1 MSVINPRVIKGI
13 TPSLQWLSE
22 LLAFFQVET
31 IRIPK
36 TYREKVLVVKRL
48 LNDDP
53 SGLANTMLDMAI
65 NAALVDYRIETDNN
79 TLTKELNEWLDN
91 INDDIRGMI
100 PTGID
105 ALAKEYFRERW
116 KGSSN
121 LLLRTFWSTAP
132 NGLKLPTTMFF
143 VDGEDIKVASK
154 STDGVL
160 RLGDEQYFLKVGDP
174 LEMKNQIKPKDLP
187 LPAEDNEKIFV
198 QRPFESWGVRQPTPF
213 IIKRGIFRAS
223 KFMELMSS
231 KGELIVG
238 RALEYLFIMKKGTE
252 KMALEGNVTYDEDDL
267 RKAAEDIKDVIAKKK
282 VQPGFPTF
290 VTNFDT
296 DIGEYIPDYKKVLD
310 DAIYAPM
317 IQKILSG
324 LGLVEI
330 VTSAKFSD
338 RRTAVLN
345 PKPFVTEINS
355 GIDDFKLLLTDVIKT
370 IIQENSE
377 KHKKWMNSRIK
388 IINSPVK
395 LLIEEDAKATL
406 RSLFD
411 RGLLSKRTAVEIIG
425 AGVDF
430 DFEVQR
436 RKQEGQEGL
445 EETMYPPVIQNLQQ
459 PGIEENGLNPTP
471 KNKPQPSKIGPEV
484 KNYTKADI
492 DKLIE
497 TAESYVN
504 SPDATFDTEPYLV
517 TDKEYEF
524 APFNTSAD
532 LPASVRKLPPGAQSM
547 WLQVFNESLPKG
559 EDYARKVA
567 WSVVKKHYRE
577 NPIEGDINKPPVLTT
592 RKQTVRYTEKADLIA
607 DQQIEINDKKIALLD
622 ALIEQ
627 TKKND

>member
-1 MSVINPRVIKGI
+1 M
-13 TPSLQWLSE
+13 
-22 LLAFFQVET
+22 
-31 IRIPK
+31 
-36 TYREKVLVVKRL
+36 
-48 LNDDP
+48 
-53 SGLANTMLDMAI
+53 
-65 NAALVDYRIETDNN
+65 
-79 TLTKELNEWLDN
+79 
-91 INDDIRGMI
+91 
-100 PTGID
+100 
-105 ALAKEYFRERW
+105 
-116 KGSSN
+116 
-121 LLLRTFWSTAP
+121 
-132 NGLKLPTTMFF
+132 
-143 VDGEDIKVASK
+143 
-154 STDGVL
+154 
-160 RLGDEQYFLKVGDP
+160 
-174 LEMKNQIKPKDLP
+174 
-187 LPAEDNEKIFV
+187 
-198 QRPFESWGVRQPTPF
+198 
-213 IIKRGIFRAS
+213 
-223 KFMELMSS
+223 
-231 KGELIVG
+231 
-238 RALEYLFIMKKGTE
+238 
-252 KMALEGNVTYDEDDL
+252 
-267 RKAAEDIKDVIAKKK
+267 
-282 VQPGFPTF
+282 
-290 VTNFDT
+290 
-296 DIGEYIPDYKKVLD
+296 
-310 DAIYAPM
+310 
-317 IQKILSG
+317 
-324 LGLVEI
+324 
-330 VTSAKFSD
+330 
-338 RRTAVLN
+338 
-345 PKPFVTEINS
+345 
-355 GIDDFKLLLTDVIKT
+355 TDVIKT

-471 KNKPQPSKIGPEV
+471 KNKPQPSKTGPEV

-567 WSVVKKHYRE
+567 WSVVKKYYRE

>member
-65 NAALVDYRIETDNN
+65 NAALVDYRIETDNQ

-91 INDDIRGMI
+91 VNDDIRGMI

-121 LLLRTFWSTAP
+121 LLLRTFWSEAP

-213 IIKRGIFRAS
+213 LIKRGIFRAS

-282 VQPGFPTF
+282 VQPGFPTL

-310 DAIYAPM
+310 DTIYAPM

-324 LGLVEI
+324 LGMVEI
-330 VTSAKFSD
+330 VVSSKFSD
-338 RRTAVLN
+338 KRTSVLN
-345 PKPFVTEINS
+345 PKPFVSEINS
-355 GIDDFKLLLTDVIKT
+355 GIDDFKLLLTDIIKT
-370 IIQENSE
+370 IIVENSA

-395 LLIEEDAKATL
+395 LLVEEEAKATL
-406 RSLFD
+406 RSLYD

-425 AGVDF
+425 SGVDF
-430 DFEVQR
+430 DFEIQR
-436 RKQEGQEGL
+436 RKQEKSEGL
-445 EETMYPPVIQNLQQ
+445 EEDMYAPVIQNLQQ
-459 PGIEENGLNPTP
+459 PGVEEDSLNPTS
-471 KNKPQPSKIGPEV
+471 KNKPQPSKTGPEV
-484 KNYTKADI
+484 KNYTKAELD
-492 DKLIE
+492 
-497 TAESYVN
+497 
-504 SPDATFDTEPYLV
+504 
-517 TDKEYEF
+517 EF
-524 APFNTSAD
+524 KT
-532 LPASVRKLPPGAQSM
+532 
-547 WLQVFNESLPKG
+547 
-559 EDYARKVA
+559 
-567 WSVVKKHYRE
+567 
-577 NPIEGDINKPPVLTT
+577 
-592 RKQTVRYTEKADLIA
+592 
-607 DQQIEINDKKIALLD
+607 QQLEINRKKLKLLD
-622 ALIEQ
+622 ALLKQSE
-627 TKKND
+627 NA